1 MTARSD
7 APDSR
12 SAGIPLIGPI
22 AQRMGLR
29 RAILVFALAGIV
41 AINGMIAVS
50 VLRQREQALDGAAR
64 QTDNLSR
71 VLVEHAAKSMN
82 VVDQA
87 LLGASDAI
95 SPEMLLDPPGGER
108 IATVLRRYLG
118 TLPNVAEL
126 LVSDFDGNV
135 RDTAISGLAF
145 DPARPDMTIC
155 GSLATG
161 RARILHPGFT
171 GSPMR
176 AHTVDLNDGCTPLI
190 VFSRQVEDA
199 GGFLPETVAA
209 VIRVSYFQAF
219 YETLETGR
227 EAATALWD
235 TSGIVIAA
243 TGVLAPR
250 IGARIQ
256 PHPALIDGGPQVHD
270 GVQRIVSRQDNREK
284 IVAFRAVPGMP
295 LFVSTGVDVGEALAP
310 WREQALTAA
319 AGGLTVTLAIMLMA
333 LMLARMAGQSD
344 ASAAALRENERRFRD
359 FAAAASDWYWE
370 QDENLRFTFM
380 SAQNTKFTGM
390 PPDAHIGKTRRETNP
405 LGPTEEEWQGHDA
418 TLQARKPFRNFR
430 FHRVRPDG
438 SVRHIS
444 INGVP
449 VFDETGRFKGYRGT
463 GHDITALVEAQESLQ
478 AVIGAV
484 PAMINVKDA
493 QSRYVLMNDYQARL
507 YGTTPA
513 AAVGKTADELLGK
526 TYGGYT
532 QSKDREVFETGKPLN
547 AYHER
552 YAGADGVERDWLTTK
567 VPLFDRAGR
576 AARILTVAM
585 DITEQKAVERS
596 LIDARTEL
604 LDAKEEAEAANR
616 AKSNFLASMSHELRT
631 PLNAILGFSE
641 MMAHE
646 MLGPLGSAVPRVRR
660 RHPPQ
665 RHDAPPPHQRRAR
678 PGQDRGR
685 PARAA
690 AGVVRL
696 RRRGQRR
703 HAGDPPARA
712 GRGRRAQGRGP
723 AVDAPGPCRP
733 PRHRPG
739 AGEPAHQRREVH
751 AARRRSGAERRLERP
766 GLHDQSV
773 RHRRR
778 HRARDART
786 PGHAVLPGAADLHA
800 QPRRHRARPRDH
812 QVAGDDAR
820 RRPQDRQRPRQ
831 GHDHHRHPAPPAG
844 PARSRLNRPRR
855 HGASFIQVS
864 SCLLWWRCIRRAPGI
879 AANSR
884 AVAWSVGPW
893 NLSVQMKLAQAPAS
907 SQARTSVSSR
917 AG

>member
-118 TLPNVAEL
+118 TLPHVAEL

-176 AHTVDLNDGCTPLI
+176 AHTVDLNDGCTPRI

-390 PPDAHIGKTRRETNP
+390 LPDAHIGKTRRETNP

-646 MLGPLGSAVPRVRR
+646 MLGPLGSAKYREFADGIHRSGTMLLHHINDVLDLAKIEAGRRELQPEWFGFADAANDAMLVIRQRAQDAGVALKAEVPQSM
-660 RHPPQ
+660 PPV
-665 RHDAPPPHQRRAR
+665 HADRRAI
-678 PGQDRGR
+678 GQVLVNLLTNAVKFTPRGGEVALSVDWNDRDFTIKVSDT
-685 PARAA
+685 
-690 AGVVRL
+690 GV
-696 RRRGQRR
+696 GI
-703 HAGDPPARA
+703 
-712 GRGRRAQGRGP
+712 
-723 AVDAPGPCRP
+723 AP
-733 PRHRPG
+733 
-739 AGEPAHQRREVH
+739 EM
-751 AARRRSGAERRLERP
+751 LERLGTPFFQVQQTYTRSHEGTGLGLAITKSLVTMHGGDLKIASVP
-766 GLHDQSV
+766 GKGTTITV
-773 RHRRR
+773 
-778 HRARDART
+778 T
-786 PGHAVLPGAADLHA
+786 LP
-800 QPRRHRARPRDH
+800 
-812 QVAGDDAR
+812 
-820 RRPQDRQRPRQ
+820 RPQVQ
-831 GHDHHRHPAPPAG
+831 
-844 PARSRLNRPRR
+844 LE
-855 HGASFIQVS
+855 
-864 SCLLWWRCIRRAPGI
+864 
-879 AANSR
+879 
-884 AVAWSVGPW
+884 VA
-893 NLSVQMKLAQAPAS
+893 
-907 SQARTSVSSR
+907 
-917 AG
+917 